1 MLNRIVII
9 GRLTRDPELKSTSNG
24 TAVATFTVAV
34 DRDFKTQNG
43 EKETD
48 FIPVVA
54 WRGLAETCGRYL
66 SKGKLVAVEGRL
78 QIRTYEA
85 NDGGKRTVAEIKANN
100 VQFLSPREK
109 CTENGI
115 SGSYGAYGN
124 VTNAIADPLMEEI
137 EPLDGDI
144 PF

>member
-1 MLNRIVII
+1 MLNRIVVI
-9 GRLTRDPELKSTSNG
+9 GRLTRDPELRSTSNG

-34 DRDFKTQNG
+34 DRNFSNNRG

-48 FIPVVA
+48 FIPVVV
-54 WRGLAETCGRYL
+54 WRGLAETCGRFL

-85 NDGGKRTVAEIKANN
+85 NDGSKRTVAEIVADN
-100 VQFLSPREK
+100 VQFLSPK
-109 CTENGI
+109 DGGGNGGG
-115 SGSYGAYGN
+115 SGYAPDFPG
-124 VTNAIADPLMEEI
+124 EEMT
-137 EPLDGDI
+137 PLDEL